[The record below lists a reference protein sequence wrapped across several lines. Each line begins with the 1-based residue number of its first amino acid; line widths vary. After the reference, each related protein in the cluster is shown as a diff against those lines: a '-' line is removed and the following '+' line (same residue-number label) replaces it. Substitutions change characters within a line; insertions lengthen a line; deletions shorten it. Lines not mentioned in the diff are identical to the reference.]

1 MLKEIKIHLQDA
13 AKREERL
20 TLLEGGQEKLAA
32 LVREREQLRQ
42 ENEQVRASPPAY
54 VYRCDYVSRL

>member
-32 LVREREQLRQ
+32 LVKEREQLRQ
-42 ENEQVRASPPAY
+42 ENEQVRTSPTY
-54 VYRCDYVSRL
+54 LNLQV